1 MDLLK
6 EAADKL
12 LDSGLSSGCHSN
24 YLIVTIKTSMPHR
37 SLASSAM
44 GFLLDSNLDLSLD
57 ALQEIFDNCF

>member
-6 EAADKL
+6 EAAKLL
-12 LDSGLSSGCHSN
+12 LDSGLTSGCHSN
-24 YLIVTIKTSMPHR
+24 YLIVTIKTSMLHR

-57 ALQEIFDNCF
+57 ALQELFKISF